1 MTDTAG
7 FNPAVHGLAPP
18 PIAAVQQW
26 ARAYN
31 GDHGPLVDLAQAVPG
46 YPPHPDILGWLAE
59 AAGSAGYAGYGPIEG
74 EHALRRAYAEHVS
87 TLYRGDIGA
96 EHVHITAGC
105 NQAFLAA
112 VMAVAGAGDSVVL
125 VNPFYFNHASSLA
138 MLSIG
143 TERVE
148 SHAEN
153 GFIPDPAEIEAA
165 IGPRTRAVV
174 LVTPNNPTGTVY
186 PWATVAA
193 IHTVCRRRGLWLIV
207 DETYRDFLPEQGGM
221 PHGLLQEPD
230 WTRDVIQLYSFS
242 KSFCIPGHRLGAVTA
257 GADVVTE
264 IAKVMDNLQICAPRV
279 PQFAVAR
286 ALPTLT
292 AWREDNRREMARRA
306 GAFRDAMTGVP
317 DWPVSSMGAYFAY
330 IRHPFPDET
339 SSGVAERLARDAG
352 VVTVPGDFFGPNQ
365 ARHLRVAF
373 ANTTAERATVI
384 GERLRLL

>member
-26 ARAYN
+26 ARAYS

-59 AAGSAGYAGYGPIEG
+59 AAGSAEFAGYGPIEG
-74 EHALRRAYAEHVS
+74 EAALRSAYAEHVS
-87 TLYRGDIGA
+87 ALYKGDIRP
-96 EHVHITAGC
+96 ENVHITAGC

-112 VMAVAGAGDSVVL
+112 VMAVAGAGDNVLL
-125 VNPFYFNHASSLA
+125 VNPFYFNHESSLS
-138 MLSIG
+138 MLGIG
-143 TERVE
+143 TEHLE
-148 SHAEN
+148 SLAEY
-153 GFIPDPAEIEAA
+153 GFVPDPTGVEAA

-174 LVTPNNPTGTVY
+174 LVTPNNPTGAIY
-186 PWATVAA
+186 PPATVAA

-207 DETYRDFLPEQGGM
+207 DETYRDFLPAQDQM
-221 PHGLLQEPD
+221 PHGLFGEPD
-230 WTRDVIQLYSFS
+230 WTHDVIQLYSFS

-257 GADVVTE
+257 GADVITE

-286 ALPTLT
+286 ALPALA

-306 GAFRDAMTGVP
+306 EAFRDAMTGVP

-352 VVTVPGDFFGPNQ
+352 VVTVPGDFFGPDQ
-365 ARHLRVAF
+365 ARYLRVAF
-373 ANTTAERATVI
+373 ANTTAERAAVI
-384 GERLRLL
+384 GERLNLL